1 MYESATQRI
10 ARFLKDLYANGP
22 FKAFY
27 DGDPILI
34 AESNLPAIAVQFQG
48 NRNTSGPTGTDRVEA
63 ETIVIKVILNEK
75 EDWGAAE
82 DQDLTQKRIREYVE
96 GRDPATGY
104 YLPESIKGAL
114 RTKLSLEGA
123 ALDADMQFE
132 LGSLPRPNDV
142 ITAEGHLTITVS
154 YLVGIPNRS

>member
-10 ARFLKDLYANGP
+10 IRLLKDLYPNGP
-22 FKAFY
+22 FKAIY

-34 AESNLPAIAVQFQG
+34 AESNLPAIAVEFQG
-48 NRNTSGPTGTDRVEA
+48 NRNSSGPTGTDRVEA

-75 EDWGAAE
+75 DDWGASE

-96 GRDPATGY
+96 GRDANGY
-104 YLPESIKGAL
+104 YLPQSIKGAL

>member
-10 ARFLKDLYANGP
+10 IRLLKDLYPTGP
-22 FKAFY
+22 FKAIY

-34 AESNLPAIAVQFQG
+34 AESNLPAIAVEFQG
-48 NRNTSGPTGTDRVEA
+48 NRNSSGPTGTDRVEA

-75 EDWGAAE
+75 DDWGASE

-96 GRDPATGY
+96 GRDANGY
-104 YLPESIKGAL
+104 YLPQSIKGAL